1 MRPDN
6 MENLT
11 SEHILM
17 SLFLSSGGT
26 IGGWALTGKLAG
38 DDAAFSF
45 MQAGSI
51 VVLAIL
57 FMQIIFFN
65 LGKNRLIYRIVFN
78 VAFGCGIVWFML
90 CLILPILWVPSIGL
104 MEKTVLFL
112 ILLVLAMANVCKAGV
127 QFAAKWKD
135 EGEKTIIRHYNS
147 KDRTID
153 WPEVLA
159 PMRLSLALYIPGIPE
174 KMNPV
179 ISVAIIIFMVGGLS
193 FRNIYP
199 IFSLYA
205 WGVPSCL
212 VISMFA
218 QVLGLG
224 FAQIIKLA
232 ALEKRFGT
240 PVRPKS

>member
-1 MRPDN
+1 MRLDN
-6 MENLT
+6 MENL
-11 SEHILM
+11 SSGHILM

-26 IGGWALTGKLAG
+26 VGGWALTGKLAG
-38 DDAAFSF
+38 DDAALSF

-51 VVLAIL
+51 AVLAIL
-57 FMQIIFFN
+57 CAQIIFFN
-65 LGKNRLIYRIVFN
+65 LGKNRLIYRVVFN

-90 CLILPILWVPSIGL
+90 CLLLPILWVPSVGVI
-104 MEKTVLFL
+104 EKTALFL
-112 ILLVLAMANVCKAGV
+112 ILLILAIANISKAGA
-127 QFAAKWKD
+127 QFAARWKD
-135 EGEKTIIRHYNS
+135 KGEKALILHYNS
-147 KDRTID
+147 KDKTID
-153 WPEVLA
+153 WPKVLA
-159 PMRLSLALYIPGIPE
+159 PMRLSLELYIPGIPE
-174 KMNPV
+174 KMSPF
-179 ISVAIIIFMVGGLS
+179 ISAAIIIFMLSGLS
-193 FRNIYP
+193 LRNVYP

-240 PVRPKS
+240 PVGPKS